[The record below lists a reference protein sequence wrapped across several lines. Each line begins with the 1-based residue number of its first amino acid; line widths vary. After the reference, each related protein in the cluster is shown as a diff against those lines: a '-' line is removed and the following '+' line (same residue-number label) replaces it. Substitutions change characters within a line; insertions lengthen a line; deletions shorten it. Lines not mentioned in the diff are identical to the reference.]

1 MESGASDGRGRVLLL
16 AADRGL
22 GEALE
27 AELREAG
34 FELDLTTDPEQARQH
49 ASLRCH
55 EAYVVDASFSDGAGF
70 RFVAELR
77 EAGRREPVL
86 LLSAPH
92 APEDMLSVQRGWPD
106 WQPVVREGLHDAP
119 EVLRA
124 LIRHEQPNVARRL
137 HYGGI
142 SLDRVERRACV
153 DGREVRLTPA
163 EWGILEN
170 LLLNAEHV
178 VEREALLKAVW
189 GPDPDLNSN
198 ALDVHMGHVRGK
210 LSDAGMNDVIETL
223 RGRGYILRLAQ
234 ERDGA
239 AA

>member
-1 MESGASDGRGRVLLL
+1 MESGTGEGHRRILLL

-27 AELREAG
+27 AELKEAG
-34 FELDLTTDPEQARQH
+34 FELDVTTDPEQARQR

-55 EAYVVDASFSDGAGF
+55 AAFVVDVSLPDGAGF

-77 EAGRREPVL
+77 EAGRGEPVL

-106 WQPVVREGLHDAP
+106 WQPVVREGLNDAP

-124 LIRHEQPNVARRL
+124 LLRHEQPNVARRL
-137 HYGGI
+137 RYGGI
-142 SLDRVERRACV
+142 ILDRVERRACV
-153 DGREVRLTPA
+153 EGQEVRLTPA
-163 EWGILEN
+163 EWGILEY
-170 LLLNAEHV
+170 LLAHAEHV
-178 VEREALLKAVW
+178 VARESILKAVW

-198 ALDVHMGHVRGK
+198 AMDVHMGHLRQK
-210 LSDAGMNDVIETL
+210 LDDAGLEDVIETL
-223 RGRGYILRLAQ
+223 RGRGYILRIPS

-239 AA
+239 AV

>member
-1 MESGASDGRGRVLLL
+1 MATTAGTRAVLIL

-22 GEALE
+22 GDALE
-27 AELREAG
+27 GELSGAG
-34 FELDLTTDPEQARQH
+34 FHLDVTTDPEQARRR

-55 EAYVVDASFSDGAGF
+55 SAYVVDASLPEGAGY

-77 EAGRREPVL
+77 EAGRQEPVL

-124 LIRHEQPNVARRL
+124 LLRHEQPNVARRL

-142 SLDRVERRACV
+142 SLDRVERRVCV
-153 DGREVRLTPA
+153 EGREVRLTPA

-178 VEREALLKAVW
+178 VERETLIEAVW

-198 ALDVHMGHVRGK
+198 ALDVHMGHLRRK
-210 LSDAGMNDVIETL
+210 LEDAGREGMIETL
-223 RGRGYILRLAQ
+223 RGRGYILRLPQ
-234 ERDGA
+234 ERDDQA
-239 AA
+239 A